1 MEYLTASCSC
11 CCSKMWT
18 RALIDSELDA
28 LITAFHAKGI
38 ANASYTRG
46 QSIIS
51 LICNVKRT
59 SEILERVSGLGLK
72 KWTAFFVYKSC
83 RSQLPEQS
91 APSASSVHP

>member
-1 MEYLTASCSC
+1 
-11 CCSKMWT
+11 MWT

-59 SEILERVSGLGLK
+59 SEILERVSWLVLYMRIA
-72 KWTAFFVYKSC
+72 TLVYISC
-83 RSQLPEQS
+83 RLPMPELTV
-91 APSASSVHP
+91 PSASSVHL

>member
-1 MEYLTASCSC
+1 
-11 CCSKMWT
+11 MWT

-59 SEILERVSGLGLK
+59 SEILERVSWLVRLH
-72 KWTAFFVYKSC
+72 VDSNIC
-83 RSQLPEQS
+83 
-91 APSASSVHP
+91 V

>member
-1 MEYLTASCSC
+1 
-11 CCSKMWT
+11 MWT

-59 SEILERVSGLGLK
+59 SEILERVSWLVLYM
-72 KWTAFFVYKSC
+72 WYCDVQ
-83 RSQLPEQS
+83 SQKLQTCQR
-91 APSASSVHP
+91 